1 MAPVHDLPRPL
12 QPPQGAETQLQALQA
27 VARAAELPADPV
39 PGRMRT
45 KTMGKPWEN
54 QGKTQGKTR
63 GFSLGNHQMNGE
75 MNQSII
81 NGSVTCLKQNHK
93 KKTINGDEHLP
104 T

>member
-1 MAPVHDLPRPL
+1 MALMHDLPRPL
-12 QPPQGAETQLQALQA
+12 QSSQGAEPQQQALQA

-39 PGRMRT
+39 PGMMRT
-45 KTMGKPWEN
+45 KTMGKPCEN
-54 QGKTQGKTR
+54 HGKTR